1 MTPGVSTALARWDGP
16 LSMPMKSVARRMIS
30 ADSAMPVWPHR
41 LREFSSSFRP
51 KRMLAQLLRPF
62 HLPIE
67 ADWDW
72 RDLSSG
78 RIGET
83 TAAALRFQDLRADP
97 RCFLIDSLSASLASN
112 LIETVELSAAAF
124 LGRKKADR

>member
-1 MTPGVSTALARWDGP
+1 MVSPRLNLSCQFFLVLRVFAMVRGNP
-16 LSMPMKSVARRMIS
+16 LELFPSKLPKE
-30 ADSAMPVWPHR
+30 PT
-41 LREFSSSFRP
+41 RP
-51 KRMLAQLLRPF
+51 QRILVQLLRPF

-97 RCFLIDSLSASLASN
+97 RCFLIDSFSASLASN

-124 LGRKKADR
+124 VGRETADR